1 MINQKT
7 MRLHSWRLAMVATAA
22 LLFSPLSMA
31 RIVDEIAVEESET
44 GYILNVEFSVP
55 MRFLSLTPEGQ
66 SRDFE
71 LQLAPDSRLNDA
83 QLTNDDPTPEQIA
96 YAEDLAERALLNWN
110 TELWT
115 PIKDII
121 YDGGAGEYP
130 LILLRFSDDVSMKVR
145 GSSDQRSLTIEV
157 DAPQFASS
165 QAPDV
170 SVDELLSSVES
181 SDLKVSTTLSDAR
194 KAILD
199 KDYSLAVRLLERL
212 LIDEDRDAARRAGE
226 LMGWAYEQKGQLA
239 QAKRAY
245 EVFIEKY
252 QTGDDVDRVRQRLAV
267 MLTAARRVTQQ
278 RQAATEKKGGWNSQ
292 FYGSFSQRYYLDEM
306 QPDDGDKST
315 LRDQLVTDLDFVSRL
330 KKDGME
336 IKSQFV
342 GSYRHDYEDTND
354 SEFRPNVAS
363 VEVIDSDRGWFAK
376 VGRQNRTTGG
386 VLGRFDGMHAGYE
399 LTRDTTV
406 NMVYGLPVL
415 TSAKYRVNDVQDF
428 YGISVDVAD
437 LWDGWDWTGFY
448 IAQDNE
454 GMTDREAAGT
464 ELRYFD
470 DKKSFFT
477 LLDYDLHFSE
487 LNTFMFLGNWR
498 FSRETQFNLTLDYRK
513 SPILTTTNAIQ
524 GQGVENLDE
533 LFDIFS
539 DDELK
544 QLALDRSAT
553 TKTATASLTHR
564 LNRKWQVI
572 GEVTATEFGEMPA
585 SGGVE
590 AIEATD
596 VEFFYST
603 QLVANGLFYDNDTM
617 ITGLRYGDAT
627 NTDTYTFTAN
637 WRHNVTRNFR
647 INPRLRVDYRES
659 KMDDGDRLV
668 TKPYIRI
675 DYTLKKWAKFE
686 MDLGYEIWDE
696 TTADGTDNNS
706 DSTFISIGYRM
717 QF

>member
-1 MINQKT
+1 M
-7 MRLHSWRLAMVATAA
+7 
-22 LLFSPLSMA
+22 
-31 RIVDEIAVEESET
+31 
-44 GYILNVEFSVP
+44 
-55 MRFLSLTPEGQ
+55 
-66 SRDFE
+66 
-71 LQLAPDSRLNDA
+71 
-83 QLTNDDPTPEQIA
+83 A
-96 YAEDLAERALLNWN
+96 YAEDLAERILLSWN

-115 PIKDII
+115 PIKDIT

-130 LILLRFSDDVSMKVR
+130 LIVVRFSDAVALTVR
-145 GSSDQRSLTIEV
+145 GSSDQRSLTIEI
-157 DAPQFASS
+157 DAPQLVSAK
-165 QAPDV
+165 APEV
-170 SVDELLSSVES
+170 SVDDLIAAVEP
-181 SDLKVSTTLSDAR
+181 SDIRVSATLVDAR
-194 KAILD
+194 KAILE
-199 KDYSLAVRLLERL
+199 KDYSLAVRLLDRL
-212 LIDEDRDAARRAGE
+212 RSGEDRDAARRASE
-226 LMGWAYEQKGQLA
+226 LMGWAYQQNGQLA

-245 EVFIEKY
+245 ELFIDKY

-278 RQAATEKKGGWNSQ
+278 RQVATEQQGGWSSQ
-292 FYGSFSQRYYLDEM
+292 FYGSFAQRYYLDEM
-306 QPDDGDKST
+306 KPDDGEKST

-330 KKDGME
+330 KKGGTE

-342 GSYRHDYEDTND
+342 GSYRHDYEDAND

-363 VEVIDSDRGWFAK
+363 VEVIDRDRGLFAK

-386 VLGRFDGMHAGYE
+386 VLGRFDGLHAGYE

-406 NMVYGLPVL
+406 NVVYGLPVL
-415 TSAKYRVNDVQDF
+415 TSAKYRVNDAQDF
-428 YGISVDVAD
+428 YGVSVDVAD
-437 LWDGWDWTGFY
+437 LWEGWDWTGFY
-448 IAQDNE
+448 IAQDNQ

-470 DKKSFFT
+470 EKMSLFT
-477 LLDYDLHFSE
+477 LIDYDLHFSE

-498 FSRETQFNLTLDYRK
+498 LSPATQLNLTLDYRK

-564 LNRKWQVI
+564 INRKWQVI
-572 GEVTATEFGEMPA
+572 GEMTATEFGDMPA

-590 AIEATD
+590 AVEATD
-596 VEFFYST
+596 VEYFYST
-603 QLVANGLFYDNDTM
+603 QLVANGLFYDNDTL

-627 NTDTYTFTAN
+627 HTETYTFTAN
-637 WRHNVTRNFR
+637 WRHTINRNLR
-647 INPRLRVDYRES
+647 INPRLRVDYRQS
-659 KMDDGDRLV
+659 KNDDGDRMV
-668 TKPYIRI
+668 TKPYIRF
-675 DYTLKKWAKFE
+675 DYSINRAAKLE

-696 TTADGTDNNS
+696 TTSEGLDNNS
-706 DSTFISIGYRM
+706 DGTFISLGYRM